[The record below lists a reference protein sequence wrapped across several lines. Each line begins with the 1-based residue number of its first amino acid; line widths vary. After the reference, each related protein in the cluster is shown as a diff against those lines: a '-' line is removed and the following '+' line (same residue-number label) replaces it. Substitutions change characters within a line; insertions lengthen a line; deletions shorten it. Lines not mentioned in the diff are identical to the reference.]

1 MLQIKLKG
9 SFIQNI
15 YVNIVLKRK
24 PYMIRIG
31 RLDIFSAQTLYRV
44 MASAS
49 VSARLL
55 ERRAGKR
62 RPFKRLND
70 YDKRM

>member
-1 MLQIKLKG
+1 
-9 SFIQNI
+9 
-15 YVNIVLKRK
+15 
-24 PYMIRIG
+24 MIRIG